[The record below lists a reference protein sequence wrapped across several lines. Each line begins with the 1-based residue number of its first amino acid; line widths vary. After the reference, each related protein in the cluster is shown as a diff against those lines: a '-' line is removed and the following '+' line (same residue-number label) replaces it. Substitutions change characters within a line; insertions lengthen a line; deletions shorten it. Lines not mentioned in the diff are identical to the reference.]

1 MGSQK
6 GETVCRDRGLYNWL
20 FFCVFSLVDIDE
32 CKISGSCF
40 RVGCINFPG
49 SFKCDCGITG
59 LFYDPQDRNCK
70 GIVTI
75 ANELLQSKY

>member
-20 FFCVFSLVDIDE
+20 FLCVFSLVDIDE

>member
-1 MGSQK
+1 MVKQFVVIEAYITGYF
-6 GETVCRDRGLYNWL
+6 L
-20 FFCVFSLVDIDE
+20 CVFSLVDIDE